1 MSTGGC
7 FQEVLSKKRHLL
19 ITDLPAKGEKF
30 NFAIQNNLPV
40 VTVGWLQECLKQ
52 SKRVPFTEFFVEEQK
67 GTSSEISVPL
77 EDPGSSKRTGDAG
90 DLGYNKRPR
99 LSGIKQGG
107 KLLGENLQS
116 FGDRLRRRIPDEKTG
131 ADADAKILGPPS
143 KNRDTGGFGGGIRG
157 DRMGES
163 LSAQTLE
170 ENRRMGLLDGCV
182 VCVSRQLKVHDFH
195 PTSCYEFRLTSLKHS
210 LVALN

>member
-1 MSTGGC
+1 M
-7 FQEVLSKKRHLL
+7 
-19 ITDLPAKGEKF
+19 
-30 NFAIQNNLPV
+30 
-40 VTVGWLQECLKQ
+40 
-52 SKRVPFTEFFVEEQK
+52 EEQK
-67 GTSSEISVPL
+67 ETSSEISVPL
-77 EDPGSSKRTGDAG
+77 EDPGSIKRMGDVG

-116 FGDRLRRRIPDEKTG
+116 FGDKLRRKISDEKTG
-131 ADADAKILGPPS
+131 ADADAKTLGPPS
-143 KNRDTGGFGGGIRG
+143 KNRDTGDLGGGIRG
-157 DRMGES
+157 DRMEES

-170 ENRRMGLLDGCV
+170 ENGKVGLLDGCV

-195 PTSCYEFRLTSLKHS
+195 PTPCYEFRLTSLKHS